1 MKKEIARREFLK
13 LKAYGYSHEER
24 KIILEEHYGISDKLS
39 RAIDR
44 ESHSLADTSPISR
57 TSKTRLRIKKNAMKN
72 IRLFFFHFS
81 HHLRAFINSNTFFF
95 MYGYYSCLSQK
106 ST

>member
-44 ESHSLADTSPISR
+44 ESHSLADIDNCTI
-57 TSKTRLRIKKNAMKN
+57 
-72 IRLFFFHFS
+72 
-81 HHLRAFINSNTFFF
+81 
-95 MYGYYSCLSQK
+95 
-106 ST
+106 